1 MKTTYITLSALS
13 FVLLSSCN
21 LYKNVDLPANK
32 YTQWQEA
39 KTQQNKSVDE
49 KWWEGFSDEKLNQV
63 ISIARQNNKDIKI
76 AIARINQARAGQ
88 LSVIA
93 ENLPMVNA
101 NINAGRNKASTTISS
116 RPFTQKY
123 YNNYRAE
130 FDANWEV
137 SLFRVEPAQRAAR
150 LNIARANEEL
160 NDVLVSL
167 YAEVASNY
175 FEVRKLQLQLSNQS
189 QIVSSLEENYEL
201 QKNLFDAGNIDKI
214 ELSSS
219 LRNLNSAKTQQEIFS
234 NNLKTK
240 TYTLEALVG
249 LNPNGLSEILS
260 SSFSYFLP
268 NVDKIASAPTEVLAK
283 RPDVR
288 IALRNLEYSGAME
301 DVAYSNLLPKISIS
315 GLLGFESG
323 TAGSLFNSGSQA
335 WGVSGGLLTPIID
348 FKKLRADID
357 ASEADKQEAF
367 AQYEKA
373 MLTAFADV
381 ESSFA
386 SLTMAE
392 NNLDIAQ
399 SQFKILQSNKNLI
412 EDKYKQGLLSYS
424 EYLTAKSEK
433 LKSEIELE
441 DAKFKKINQS
451 IRVYKALGGGWNS

>member
-1 MKTTYITLSALS
+1 MKTNYITLSAVS
-13 FVLLSSCN
+13 IALLSSCN

-32 YTQWQEA
+32 YTEWQEA
-39 KTQQNKSVDE
+39 KTQQNKSADE
-49 KWWEGFSDEKLNQV
+49 KWWESFSDEKLNQI
-63 ISIARQNNKDIKI
+63 ISISRQNNKDIKI

-88 LSVIA
+88 LGVIA
-93 ENLPMVNA
+93 ENLPVVNS
-101 NINAGRNKASTTISS
+101 NINTGRNKASTTISS

-130 FDANWEV
+130 FDASWEI
-137 SLFRVEPAQRAAR
+137 SLFRIEPAQRAAR

-189 QIVSSLEENYEL
+189 QIVSASEENYKL
-201 QKNLFDAGNIDKI
+201 QKNLFEAGNIDKI
-214 ELSSS
+214 ELSASQQI
-219 LRNLNSAKTQQEIFS
+219 LNNAKSQQEIY
-234 NNLKTK
+234 NNQLKEK

-249 LNPNGLSEILS
+249 LNPSGLKEILS
-260 SSFSYFLP
+260 SSFSHSLP
-268 NVDKIASAPTEVLAK
+268 NIEKIASAPTEVLAK

-288 IALRNLEYSGAME
+288 IALRNLEYSGAMQ

-323 TAGSLFNSGSQA
+323 RAGSLFNSGSQA

-357 ASEADKQEAF
+357 TAEADKQEAF

-373 MLTAFADV
+373 MLSAFADV

-392 NNLDIAQ
+392 NNLDISQA
-399 SQFKILQSNKNLI
+399 QFKIQQSNKNLI
-412 EDKYKQGLLSYS
+412 EDKYKQGLSSYS
-424 EYLTAKSEK
+424 EYLTSKTEK
-433 LKSEIELE
+433 LAAEIELE
-441 DAKFKKINQS
+441 EAKFEKINQS